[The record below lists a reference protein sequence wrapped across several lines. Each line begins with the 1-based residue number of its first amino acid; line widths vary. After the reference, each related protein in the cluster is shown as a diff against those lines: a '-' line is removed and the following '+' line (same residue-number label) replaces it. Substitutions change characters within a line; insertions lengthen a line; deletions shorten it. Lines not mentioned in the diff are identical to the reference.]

1 MSSSSEAQ
9 NLDIILSEA
18 ENQISAVSAL
28 KDLEDLR
35 IKYLGK
41 SGIVT
46 SQLKTIASLPV
57 EEKKDFG
64 AKVNVIKNKVASLI
78 SSKKE
83 ILDQAAL
90 DEALRTEKIDVTL
103 PAKQRQKGSIH
114 PISQTIE
121 EITEI
126 FGVMGFQV
134 AEGPEIEDD
143 YTNFTALNIPENH
156 PARQMHDTFYVKAP
170 EGDEKT
176 YVLRTHTS
184 PVQVRTMQ
192 EGTLPIKVIAP
203 GRTFR
208 CDSDQTHSPMFH
220 QVEGLYVAEQADMGM
235 LKGCLQEFL
244 ESFFGVDNIKMRFRT
259 SFFPFTEPSAEV
271 DISCNKKN
279 GQITI
284 GDGDDWLEILGCGM
298 VHPNVLKNAG
308 IDSTKYSGFA
318 FGMGV
323 ERLAML
329 KYGMSDLRD
338 FFGSDARWLKHYGF
352 NSFDIP
358 KLISG
363 W

>member
-1 MSSSSEAQ
+1 MGSSEAQ
-9 NLDIILSEA
+9 DLNSILSEA
-18 ENQISAVSAL
+18 ENKVSTVSAS
-28 KDLEDLR
+28 KELEDLR
-35 IKYLGK
+35 VHYLGK

-46 SQLKTIASLPV
+46 EQLKQIATLPP
-57 EEKKDFG
+57 ESRKDFG
-64 AKVNVIKNKVASLI
+64 AKVNVVKNKIADLI
-78 SSKKE
+78 SVKKDDLE
-83 ILDQAAL
+83 KAALDQALKSEKL
-90 DEALRTEKIDVTL
+90 DITI
-103 PAKQRQKGSIH
+103 PAKQRQEGIVH
-114 PISQTIE
+114 PISQVIE

-126 FGVMGFQV
+126 LGAMGFQI

-156 PARQMHDTFYVKAP
+156 PARQMHDTFYVEAP
-170 EGDEKT
+170 EGDETT

-184 PVQVRTMQ
+184 PVQIRAMKDA
-192 EGTLPIKVIAP
+192 EPPIKIIAP
-203 GRTFR
+203 GRTYR

-220 QVEGLYVAEQADMGM
+220 QVEGLYVDENVDMGM

-244 ESFFGVDNIKMRFRT
+244 EEFFALDNIEMRFRT

-271 DISCNKKN
+271 DIRCNKKN

-308 IDSTKYSGFA
+308 IDSKKYSGFA
-318 FGMGV
+318 FGMGI

-329 KYGMSDLRD
+329 KYGMSDLRE
-338 FFGSDARWLKHYGF
+338 FFGSDIRWLKHYGF
-352 NSFDIP
+352 KSFDIP